1 MTRMK
6 TSIRT
11 TQKYGRTRPGPRR
24 LCPRNRGYTLIE
36 LVVAMAVASVLFLSM
51 AAILAPVYR
60 TYQRTLERSDARLI
74 AENVLDALRN
84 GTIAASAL
92 TAKQGASGSEIDA
105 GGGTYAVVGGA
116 LTYRG
121 DAVFAPAYYAGK
133 TISLIASQL
142 FEDTVLATVTVAKG
156 GEALANASAVL
167 SPLKNVLAEYDTSSA
182 AGLYL
187 AASGVISGDGA
198 PSANAVFNLV
208 KGSVYAENGGAFPAF
223 DLSVL
228 VPDADL
234 TALAAA
240 AAARDPGGYTSR
252 QAAYYIA
259 LRDLSLYLGVHVA
272 ALSDGSFFALPFV
285 TTSSAVTNSS
295 AMPAYLIYYK
305 GLWYAVSETR
315 LADAPVTDVL
325 TLFAGAAPAA
335 LDDLVAGTRL
345 FVPLY
350 TLGG

>member
-6 TSIRT
+6 ASARI
-11 TQKYGRTRPGPRR
+11 TQKCGRTRAGRHDPRR
-24 LCPRNRGYTLIE
+24 GDRGYTLIE

-74 AENVLDALRN
+74 AENLLDALRN
-84 GTIAASAL
+84 GTINASAL
-92 TAKQGASGSEIDA
+92 TARQGASGSEIDA
-105 GGGTYAVVGGA
+105 GGGVYTVVGGL

-133 TISLIASQL
+133 TVTLTASQL
-142 FEDTVLATVTVAKG
+142 FENTVLATVTVAKG
-156 GEALANASAVL
+156 GEALASASAVL
-167 SPLKNVLAEYDTSSA
+167 SPLRNVLAAYDTSSA

-187 AASGVISGDGA
+187 AASGVISGGA
-198 PSANAVFNLV
+198 PSADAAFNLV
-208 KGSVYAENGGAFPAF
+208 KGSVYAENDGAFPAF

-234 TALAAA
+234 TSLAAA
-240 AAARDPGGYTSR
+240 AAARYPGGYNSR

-259 LRDLSLYLGVHVA
+259 LRDLTLYLGVRVA
-272 ALSDGSFFALPFV
+272 TLSDGSFFALPYV
-285 TTSSAVTNSS
+285 TTVSAVTNSA

-315 LADAPVTDVL
+315 LVGAPVTDVL
-325 TLFAGAAPAA
+325 TLFESAAPAA
-335 LDDLVAGTRL
+335 LDGIVADTAL

-350 TLGG
+350 TLVG